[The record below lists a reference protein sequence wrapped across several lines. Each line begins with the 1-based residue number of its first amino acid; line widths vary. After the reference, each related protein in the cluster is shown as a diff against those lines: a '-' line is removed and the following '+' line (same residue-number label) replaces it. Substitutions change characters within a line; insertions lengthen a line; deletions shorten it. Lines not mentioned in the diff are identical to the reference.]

1 MKFIGNI
8 LWLLL
13 GGIII
18 SFYYAVMGLLFC
30 ITIIGIPF
38 GLQLFKIA
46 GLALWP
52 FGREVVAGPNDTG
65 CLAVIMNIIWIIFG
79 GIEIALLHLGFGIA
93 CCLTII
99 GIPFGMQ
106 LFKMAGLALWPFG
119 HDVTPGANDGGCL
132 SLIMNVIWIVLGGI
146 EIALMHVTLGIG
158 FCITIVGIPFG
169 LQHFKM
175 ALLALVPF
183 GKEIS

>member
-8 LWLLL
+8 LWMVL
-13 GGIII
+13 GGFII
-18 SFYYAVMGLLFC
+18 SLYYALVGLLFC
-30 ITIIGIPF
+30 IS
-38 GLQLFKIA
+38 
-46 GLALWP
+46 
-52 FGREVVAGPNDTG
+52 
-65 CLAVIMNIIWIIFG
+65 
-79 GIEIALLHLGFGIA
+79 
-93 CCLTII
+93 II

>member
-1 MKFIGNI
+1 MDFGIMKFIGNI
-8 LWLLL
+8 LWMVL
-13 GGIII
+13 GGFII
-18 SFYYAVMGLLFC
+18 SLIYVLVGIIFC
-30 ITIIGIPF
+30 IS
-38 GLQLFKIA
+38 
-46 GLALWP
+46 
-52 FGREVVAGPNDTG
+52 
-65 CLAVIMNIIWIIFG
+65 
-79 GIEIALLHLGFGIA
+79 
-93 CCLTII
+93 II

>member
-1 MKFIGNI
+1 MDFGIMKFIGNI
-8 LWLLL
+8 LWMVL
-13 GGIII
+13 GGFII
-18 SFYYAVMGLLFC
+18 SLYYALVGLLFC
-30 ITIIGIPF
+30 IS
-38 GLQLFKIA
+38 
-46 GLALWP
+46 
-52 FGREVVAGPNDTG
+52 
-65 CLAVIMNIIWIIFG
+65 
-79 GIEIALLHLGFGIA
+79 
-93 CCLTII
+93 II

-175 ALLALVPF
+175 ALLSLVPF
-183 GKEIS
+183 GKKIS